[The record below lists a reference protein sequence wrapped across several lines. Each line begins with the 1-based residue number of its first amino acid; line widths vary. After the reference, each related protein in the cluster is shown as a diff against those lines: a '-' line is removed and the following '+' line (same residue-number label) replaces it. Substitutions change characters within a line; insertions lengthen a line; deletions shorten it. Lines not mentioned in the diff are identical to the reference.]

1 MTIIATARI
10 NTKDPDALNT
20 TIKSASTPEG
30 KALAPTWQMV
40 MDSKQGRITWEQYTE
55 QYHALLRKRY
65 AQDKTPFLSILKR
78 NRVVLTCYCTDSTHC
93 HRHLAMIVLQKIAVH
108 HDITIS
114 LDGELPNI
122 RS

>member
-10 NTKDPDALNT
+10 NTKDPDRLNT

-65 AQDKTPFLSILKR
+65 AQDKTPFLNILKR
-78 NRVVLTCYCTDSTHC
+78 QRVVLTCYCTSDKHC

-108 HDITIS
+108 HNITIS
-114 LDGELPNI
+114 LDGEI
-122 RS
+122 